1 MNHVKKSAIFWILLI
16 ASVVVPSL
24 ANAQTTQKKKMSW
37 TATITVNGTPVGSAI
52 LNRVRTLTFNPA
64 TNTWVQTSD
73 LVDFRVRTTAYDCAS
88 TPCGDG
94 EILVTKASLVGPGS
108 GTPWERVLCQGVTC
122 TYQEDGNLDADGQL
136 ETPLPQGFYLNL
148 PIDFGVSSTMQ
159 VLLNDGTLG
168 SATFTRFM

>member
-94 EILVTKASLVGPGS
+94 EILVTKASLAGPGS
-108 GTPWERVLCQGVTC
+108 GTPWVRVLCEGVTC